1 MLQNKNTSLEV
12 AQISCPVFKIVQW
25 VSLRKSCSKKDFGL
39 AFPTPVLP
47 WHPHPMKY
55 LWTSQRTHFGK
66 HLASPAITYGPNL
79 AHCLFGTA
87 HELKMVFTFLHG
99 FFFFKKSKEDYS
111 VTCEND
117 VKSYFSIHKVLLGCN
132 HVLIYMLSV
141 VVFAMHYCSRI
152 E

>member
-12 AQISCPVFKIVQW
+12 EQISCPVFKIVQW
-25 VSLRKSCSKKDFGL
+25 VSLCKSCGKKDFGL
-39 AFPTPVLP
+39 AFPTPLLP

-55 LWTSQRTHFGK
+55 LWASQRAHFGK

-99 FFFFKKSKEDYS
+99 FFKKNQK
-111 VTCEND
+111 
-117 VKSYFSIHKVLLGCN
+117 KIVL
-132 HVLIYMLSV
+132 
-141 VVFAMHYCSRI
+141 
-152 E
+152 